1 MKYNFFE
8 IKISFSIV
16 SLGNVKKNVWNE
28 KISRNGKN
36 Q

>member
-1 MKYNFFE
+1 MKYNFLK

-16 SLGNVKKNVWNE
+16 LLGNVKKTVWNE